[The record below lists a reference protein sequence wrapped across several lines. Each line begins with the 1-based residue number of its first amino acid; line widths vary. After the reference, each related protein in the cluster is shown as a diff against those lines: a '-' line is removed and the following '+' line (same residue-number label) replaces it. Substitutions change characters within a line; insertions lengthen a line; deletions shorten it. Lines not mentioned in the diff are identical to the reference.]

1 MNDKLKPC
9 PFCGHEIY
17 TESYPE
23 YYDGYCQNK
32 RCFLYGKDLTFLD
45 LEKWNT
51 RPIEN
56 ALHARI
62 DELEA
67 QLSEAR
73 ARLAEYEAK
82 SVVIKFMNEDE
93 LPKFIN
99 DDVYS
104 AMFNCSHVDFV
115 RLFPHIE
122 ENGQKYFL
130 VMLKEDE

>member
-1 MNDKLKPC
+1 MNDELKAC
-9 PFCGHEIY
+9 PFCGAKLTKSVVDRETLYEHPMENGCRLGVILF
-17 TESYPE
+17 TEE
-23 YYDGYCQNK
+23 
-32 RCFLYGKDLTFLD
+32 
-45 LEKWNT
+45 EWNT
-51 RPIEN
+51 RPIED
-56 ALHARI
+56 ALEARI

-93 LPKFIN
+93 LPKIIS

-115 RLFPHIE
+115 RLFPYIE
-122 ENGQKYFL
+122 ENDEKYYL

>member
-1 MNDKLKPC
+1 MRRKFTCYRCGTYVEAEMDTDGDATCPACENVIGLEPERKL
-9 PFCGHEIY
+9 
-17 TESYPE
+17 
-23 YYDGYCQNK
+23 QN
-32 RCFLYGKDLTFLD
+32 RIAS
-45 LEKWNT
+45 LE
-51 RPIEN
+51 
-56 ALHARI
+56 L
-62 DELEA
+62 

-115 RLFPHIE
+115 RLFPYIE
-122 ENGQKYFL
+122 ENDEKYFL
-130 VMLKEDE
+130 VMLKEGE